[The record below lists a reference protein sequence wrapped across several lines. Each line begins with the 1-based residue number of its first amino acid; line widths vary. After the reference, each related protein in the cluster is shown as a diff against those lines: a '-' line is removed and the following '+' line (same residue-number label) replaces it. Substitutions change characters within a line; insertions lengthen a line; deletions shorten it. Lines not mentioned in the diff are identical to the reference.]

1 MNQVHTNET
10 TSGSATTARP
20 RKSPLRIG
28 IFGHYGNRNL
38 GDESII
44 EAVIANLRERLPD
57 AELVC
62 LSINPADSR
71 DRHQVEAFP
80 IRYRPDYPEA
90 GITRASGHATAQAA
104 TPPSPATAAG
114 WKARLRKMP
123 VTGLLIRVIAR
134 ARDTA
139 ATLARERRFLR
150 QARARVSSLDLLLI
164 TGSNQ
169 FLDNFGGPW
178 GFPYTLL
185 KWTLLAKRT
194 GARVAYIS
202 VGAGP
207 LTHPLSFFMI
217 RQALKRADFVSFR
230 DQGSLDLIRRH
241 TGIEGP
247 VFPDL
252 AHSLAARYPYTRST
266 SGRSCLRV
274 AVNPMPVYDARYWYE
289 ADDEKY
295 RAYVGHLS
303 SLCRQILTDGHELA
317 LFSTQHKDE
326 NVMADILARLQQD
339 PGFSGWSARI
349 FEQRNRSVQELM
361 ANLAQSDL
369 VVATRFHATVLP
381 LQLGIPVLGICY
393 YRKAQ
398 ELLDDVGLGDFQ
410 VPLDTLDPDLLIDK
424 YRTLSH
430 RVRNGEIEL
439 SQAMERYRQALD
451 EQYGIIARLAT
462 EENTASQWN

>member
-1 MNQVHTNET
+1 MTEMRVTET
-10 TSGSATTARP
+10 SQGSATIVSP
-20 RKSPLRIG
+20 RETPLRIG

-44 EAVIANLRERLPD
+44 EAVIANLRKRLPE

-62 LSINPADSR
+62 LSIDPTDSR
-71 DRHQVEAFP
+71 DRHQLEAFP

-90 GITRASGHATAQAA
+90 EPSGTAPHSRPADTHSSAA
-104 TPPSPATAAG
+104 VSAG
-114 WKARLRKMP
+114 WKARLKSMP
-123 VTGLLIRVIAR
+123 VTGPLIRVIAR

-139 ATLARERRFLR
+139 AAIARERCFLR
-150 QARARVSSLDLLLI
+150 QVRARVSSLDLLLI

-207 LTHPLSFFMI
+207 LTHPLSFFML
-217 RQALKRADFVSFR
+217 RQALRRADFVSFR
-230 DQGSLDLIRRH
+230 DQGSLELIRRH
-241 TGIEGP
+241 TGVDGP

-252 AHSLAARYPYTRST
+252 AHSLVARYPYTSSVTDRSH
-266 SGRSCLRV
+266 LRV
-274 AVNPMPVYDARYWYE
+274 AVNPMPVYDARYWYQ
-289 ADDEKY
+289 ADDGKY
-295 RAYVGHLS
+295 RTYVSHLT
-303 SLCRQILTDGHELA
+303 SLCREILRDGHELA
-317 LFSTQHKDE
+317 LFSTQQKDE
-326 NVMADILARLQQD
+326 NVMADVLARLQQD
-339 PGFSGWSARI
+339 PEFSGWSARI
-349 FEQRNRSVQELM
+349 LEQRNRSVQELM
-361 ANLAQSDL
+361 ANLAQTDL

-398 ELLDDVGLGDFQ
+398 ELLEDVGLGDFQ
-410 VPLDTLDPDLLIDK
+410 VPLDALDPDVLIGK
-424 YRTLSH
+424 YRTLSRH
-430 RVRNGEIEL
+430 VRNGDIEL
-439 SQAMERYRQALD
+439 SQAMARYREALD

-462 EENTASQWN
+462 QENRASQWS